1 MTFPWRPTSAGSLAK
16 HVARLGNVLARAS
29 FWAVCFHYFGSEGF
43 LFVAAGWMF
52 MLGVKDL
59 TFARVRLTS
68 LEDEGRRGRA
78 VRRSLAAEAGLLVLR
93 LAALLAIALLLRP
106 FSTTVAA
113 FVWSLMICPLF
124 WVRETSSTLMRAYR
138 VARLGTYVTL
148 LAGVGGLV
156 AVVYFAETGA
166 RGVEAAIGALI
177 VREAISFV
185 GMTLGAL
192 AGRLGL
198 RFGDDSFEDEEE
210 GRQQFS
216 VTGTG
221 GEEIR
226 SPWKLL
232 IADNVVWSR
241 WRLVQFASRF
251 IASGMLGP
259 FGNIGA
265 RLFFTYRQPGAY
277 VHRSE
282 RLSARK
288 VALFAA
294 GSTVMLL
301 VLVTIG
307 QRFGLLHALGI
318 TIAGFM
324 FRLASHAANALFW
337 RQLTPLIA
345 TGAKLRLPG
354 RPQR

>member
-1 MTFPWRPTSAGSLAK
+1 MAK

-43 LFVAAGWMF
+43 LFVAAAWMF
-52 MLGVKDL
+52 ALGVKDL

-68 LEDEGRRGRA
+68 LEDPAKRGRA
-78 VRRSLAAEAGLLVLR
+78 IRRSLLTEAVLFALR
-93 LAALLAIALLLRP
+93 LAALVAIALLLRP
-106 FSTTVAA
+106 FNATVAA
-113 FVWSLMICPLF
+113 LVWIMTVCPLF
-124 WVRETSSTLMRAYR
+124 WVRETSTTLMRAYR

-148 LAGVGGLV
+148 AAALGGL
-156 AVVYFAETGA
+156 AAIVYFAETGM
-166 RGVEAAIGALI
+166 RGVDAAVGALI
-177 VREAISFV
+177 IREAIAFV
-185 GMTLGAL
+185 GVTLGAV

-198 RFGDDSFEDEEE
+198 RVGEDDFQDEEE
-210 GRQQFS
+210 GQQQFS

-251 IASGMLGP
+251 IASGVLGP

-282 RLSARK
+282 RISARK
-288 VALFAA
+288 IALFATL
-294 GSTVMLL
+294 STL
-301 VLVTIG
+301 VLFALVALG
-307 QRFGLLHALGI
+307 ERLGLLHALGI

-324 FRLASHAANALFW
+324 FRLASHAANALLW
-337 RQLTPLIA
+337 RQLTPFIA
-345 TGAKLRLPG
+345 KGAKLRFPA
-354 RPQR
+354 RPPS